1 MAPSACVVAIICVV
15 ASGRLCH
22 RLAIAVLVAN
32 SVAMLAGLLFAVQDA
47 EDRPGI
53 LAATLPFAGVTLIEY
68 QARLLAAAGA
78 SQLVIVVSRLTPELL
93 GAIARIGR
101 RGMSVDTV
109 RSAGE
114 AGARL
119 HPLAR
124 IVMLADG
131 LITSDAAILAFA
143 NEDGDALLVADAGN
157 APADYE
163 RLGGGL
169 AWAGIARLDA
179 RRLGEVAALPSDYD
193 VQSALL
199 HVTAQAGARHIL
211 LPPGEA
217 GAGHGVERRGA
228 SLEERSRAVVMATLA
243 TRPSWFD
250 RWIVRP
256 IAGIVLPPLVRRAAS
271 TVAVAAGAVAAVLA
285 GLGMVAGGYHA
296 IGLLIALAGMIAAVM
311 GERVAWLR
319 DEVRLARGLNW
330 AVLAVPALAAILL
343 GYSIDSFAASDSALI
358 VALVLIAA
366 GALGERAASA
376 VPRAI
381 WWATPPAYLL
391 VLAVLTLVRVPMAG
405 LVLAAI
411 YAFATLGAAI
421 ELLRRQA

>member
-1 MAPSACVVAIICVV
+1 MRH
-15 ASGRLCH
+15 ASF
-22 RLAIAVLVAN
+22 AIAALVAN
-32 SVAMLAGLLFAVQDA
+32 SAGMLAGLLFAVQDA
-47 EDRPGI
+47 DDRPGT

-68 QARLLAAAGA
+68 QARLLAGAGA

-109 RSAGE
+109 RSAAE
-114 AGARL
+114 ASARL
-119 HPLAR
+119 HPLAQ

-131 LITSDAAILAFA
+131 LITSDTAITAFA
-143 NEDGDALLVADAGN
+143 HEGGDALLVVDAGS
-157 APADYE
+157 ALADYE

-199 HVTAQAGARHIL
+199 HVTAQAGARHIMM
-211 LPPGEA
+211 PVGQA

-228 SLEERSRAVVMATLA
+228 ALEERSRAVVMATLA

-250 RWIVRP
+250 RWVVRP

-271 TVAVAAGAVAAVLA
+271 TVAVAAGAGVAVLV
-285 GLGMVAGGYHA
+285 GLGMVAAGYHA
-296 IGLLIALAGMIAAVM
+296 IGLLAALAGMIAAVM

-319 DEVRLARGLNW
+319 DEVRLAQALNW
-330 AVLAVPALAAILL
+330 AILAVPALAGVLL
-343 GYSIDSFAASDSALI
+343 GYSIDSFAATDSALI
-358 VALVLIAA
+358 VAIVMIAA
-366 GALGERAASA
+366 GTLGERAASA
-376 VPRAI
+376 VPRAA